1 MFSQNYPTKN
11 YYILNFL
18 TKTSYSNFFQ
28 VVQTPYLLRSFLT
41 EFHQIIKHQ
50 NANLKETAI
59 QNNATKG
66 RKRQKKFLHFAGILR
81 AVRETFELFCGEYDS
96 NYGILE

>member
-66 RKRQKKFLHFAGILR
+66 RKRQKKFKK
-81 AVRETFELFCGEYDS
+81 RETQGWQKKRMFTHRKNCS
-96 NYGILE
+96 NQCS